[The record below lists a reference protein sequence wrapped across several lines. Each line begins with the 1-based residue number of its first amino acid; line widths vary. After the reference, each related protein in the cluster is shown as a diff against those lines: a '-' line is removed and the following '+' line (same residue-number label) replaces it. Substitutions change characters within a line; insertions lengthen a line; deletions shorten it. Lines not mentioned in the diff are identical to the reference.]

1 MKYTKEETKI
11 AKNGRLR
18 KENKKVVKVYKY
30 YLVETFYIYESKIN
44 EK

>member
-18 KENKKVVKVYKY
+18 KQKEKSVKVYKY